1 MGNSGRLDRSG
12 DKPNDIDLIALRGR
26 EDREG
31 RHEMRSVGKELD
43 FASSETVPS
52 EVEAAWPGWQEL
64 HPELRVVDAGGLR
77 AWLKQ
82 VPGEESDR
90 VLCVLARRASEQ
102 GDDDHAARVALVW
115 ALLPGAGCM
124 ASRYRHL
131 PNPNFMV
138 AEQLWI
144 QASQFPWRTTS
155 KVAAN
160 VLAKV
165 RNEVLREIGASA
177 RPDPAERLN
186 ASAIQYVDTWRS
198 HIAPAEPT
206 GANELHDLLE
216 HAVDTQVITPWDRA
230 LLLMAVDVG
239 YDASWALKRDSCLG
253 GFTGNAFSALVA
265 ERLGCSAR
273 TVRRR
278 IHLTIQALRDSLPH
292 MLDEIRDAA

>member
-1 MGNSGRLDRSG
+1 
-12 DKPNDIDLIALRGR
+12 
-26 EDREG
+26 
-31 RHEMRSVGKELD
+31 MRSVGRELD
-43 FASSETVPS
+43 FASSEAVPG
-52 EVEAAWPGWQEL
+52 EVEAAWPSWQEL
-64 HPELRVVDAGGLR
+64 HPELRVVDASGLR

-102 GDDDHAARVALVW
+102 GEDDHAARVALVW
-115 ALLPGAGCM
+115 ALLPGAGCL

-144 QASQFPWRTTS
+144 QASEFPWRTTS

-165 RNEVLREIGASA
+165 RNEVLREIGAST
-177 RPDPAERLN
+177 RPDPSERLY
-186 ASAIQYVDTWRS
+186 ASAIPYVDTWRS
-198 HIAPAEPT
+198 QVAPTEPS
-206 GANELHDLLE
+206 GADELHDLLD
-216 HAVDTQVITPWDRA
+216 HAVDTQVITPRDRA
-230 LLLMAVDVG
+230 LLLVAVDVG
-239 YDASWALKRDSCLG
+239 YDASWALQRDSCLG

-278 IHLTIQALRDSLPH
+278 VHLAVQALRDSLPH
-292 MLDEIRDAA
+292 LLDEVRDAA

>member
-1 MGNSGRLDRSG
+1 
-12 DKPNDIDLIALRGR
+12 
-26 EDREG
+26 
-31 RHEMRSVGKELD
+31 MRSVGRELG
-43 FASSETVPS
+43 FASSEAVPG

-64 HPELRVVDAGGLR
+64 HPELRVVDASGLR
-77 AWLKQ
+77 AWLKR

-90 VLCVLARRASEQ
+90 VLCVLARRASGQ

-115 ALLPGAGCM
+115 ALLPGAGCL
-124 ASRYRHL
+124 ASRYRHV

-144 QASQFPWRTTS
+144 QASEFPWQTTS

-165 RNEVLREIGASA
+165 RNEVLREIGAST
-177 RPDPAERLN
+177 RPDPAERLH
-186 ASAIQYVDTWRS
+186 ASAIRYVDTWGS
-198 HIAPAEPT
+198 HIVADEPS
-206 GANELHDLLE
+206 GADELHGLLD
-216 HAVDTQVITPWDRA
+216 HAVDTQVITSWDRA
-230 LLLMAVDVG
+230 LLLVAVEVG

-278 IHLTIQALRDSLPH
+278 VHHAVRALRDSLPH
-292 MLDEIRDAA
+292 LLDEIRDAA

>member
-1 MGNSGRLDRSG
+1 
-12 DKPNDIDLIALRGR
+12 
-26 EDREG
+26 
-31 RHEMRSVGKELD
+31 MRSVGRELG
-43 FASSETVPS
+43 FASSEVVPG

-64 HPELRVVDAGGLR
+64 HPELRVVDASGLR
-77 AWLKQ
+77 AWLKR

-90 VLCVLARRASEQ
+90 VLRVLARRASVL

-115 ALLPGAGCM
+115 ALLPGAGCL
-124 ASRYRHL
+124 ASRYRRV

-144 QASQFPWRTTS
+144 QASEFPWQTTS

-165 RNEVLREIGASA
+165 RNEVLREIGAST

-186 ASAIQYVDTWRS
+186 ASAIQYVDTWRW
-198 HIAPAEPT
+198 HIAPAEQT
-206 GANELHDLLE
+206 GADELHDLLD

-230 LLLMAVDVG
+230 LLLVAVDVG

-253 GFTGNAFSALVA
+253 GFTGNAFSALLA
-265 ERLGCSAR
+265 QRLGCSAR

-278 IHLTIQALRDSLPH
+278 IHVAVRALRDSLPH
-292 MLDEIRDAA
+292 LLDEIRDAA

>member
-1 MGNSGRLDRSG
+1 
-12 DKPNDIDLIALRGR
+12 
-26 EDREG
+26 
-31 RHEMRSVGKELD
+31 MRSVGKELN
-43 FASSETVPS
+43 FASSESVPG

-77 AWLKQ
+77 AWLKR

-90 VLCVLARRASEQ
+90 VLRVLARRASEQ
-102 GDDDHAARVALVW
+102 DDDDHAARVALVW
-115 ALLPGAGCM
+115 ALLPGAGCL
-124 ASRYRHL
+124 ASRYRHV

-144 QASQFPWRTTS
+144 QASEFPWRTTS

-165 RNEVLREIGASA
+165 RNEVLREIGASS

-186 ASAIQYVDTWRS
+186 ASATQYVDTWRS
-198 HIAPAEPT
+198 HIAPAEQT
-206 GANELHDLLE
+206 GAGELHDLLD

-230 LLLMAVDVG
+230 LLLVAVEVG

-253 GFTGNAFSALVA
+253 GLTGNTFSALVA

-292 MLDEIRDAA
+292 LLDELRDAA